1 VMHGHR
7 HIDWVGTCGRL
18 RIVSAPSP
26 VMQAARDGNG
36 HFHIHTL
43 AAGPDGLRLLAP
55 EKVDIGGE
63 RAEA

>member
-1 VMHGHR
+1 
-7 HIDWVGTCGRL
+7 
-18 RIVSAPSP
+18 
-26 VMQAARDGNG
+26 MQAARDGNG